1 MRTRSARWLRGV
13 GVVGVM
19 LGACM
24 TWTAAIAAGAT
35 FSPGSAGLGDPY
47 FPLDGNGGY
56 DVKHYLL
63 DITYNPDT
71 DVLRGTAGIQ
81 ARATQNLSRFNLDFV
96 GLTVDS
102 IKVDGSLATWTRDG
116 GELTVTPAEGLPRG
130 EPFLVVVR
138 YHGIPEPIED
148 ELGISGF
155 IATDDG
161 AVIAGEPHVAA
172 TWFPANDHP
181 LDKAAYT
188 FKITVPAGVEA
199 VANGKLV
206 PKVDEEWPEPLVVEC
221 RRADGVVPGHCD
233 DGPVRSH
240 LVQSQRDSHLG
251 RD

>member
-1 MRTRSARWLRGV
+1 
-13 GVVGVM
+13 M

-81 ARATQNLSRFNLDFV
+81 ARATQNLSRSPLFA
-96 GLTVDS
+96 GLTVDRS
-102 IKVDGSLATWTRDG
+102 KSPAHSRRGLAMG
-116 GELTVTPAEGLPRG
+116 AQELTVTLAEGLPRG

-155 IATDDG
+155 IGLTR
-161 AVIAGEPHVAA
+161 EPSS
-172 TWFPANDHP
+172 
-181 LDKAAYT
+181 
-188 FKITVPAGVEA
+188 
-199 VANGKLV
+199 
-206 PKVDEEWPEPLVVEC
+206 
-221 RRADGVVPGHCD
+221 
-233 DGPVRSH
+233 PVSRT
-240 LVQSQRDSHLG
+240 
-251 RD
+251 